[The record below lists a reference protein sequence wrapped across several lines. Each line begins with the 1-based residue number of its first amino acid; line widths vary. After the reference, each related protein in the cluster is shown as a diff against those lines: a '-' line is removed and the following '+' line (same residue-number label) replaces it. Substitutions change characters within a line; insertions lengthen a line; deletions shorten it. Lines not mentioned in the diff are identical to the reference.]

1 MTVIALQ
8 SGRKRRLTDMA
19 RYRGLVIA
27 IAAFLA
33 MVAILFALSPHG
45 LSYFD
50 VSFISAGGAAL
61 ALAAMGETMVVLT
74 GGFDLS
80 AGAVISLVN
89 VVLATNM
96 QAGAGSQIEW
106 CLVGLGIGAAAG
118 VLNGLFVALV
128 RLPSIVV
135 TLSAMFIVQGVT
147 LLVLPQPGGKT
158 PEALSNFFTG
168 DVVANVFP
176 TPIVILLVAL
186 LVWAGIKNSRL
197 GTSIYAVGSDEEGA
211 RASGVSVQATTFA
224 TYVLAGVFYA
234 AGGIFLT
241 AQTGSGDPLIGAPLL
256 LQVFAATVLGGTL
269 LGGGRGGCLGT
280 VFGSYTLML
289 TINVMLVL
297 NVSAYYS
304 TVAEGV
310 ILILAVLGGSF
321 ARGSAAVG
329 YLRLMRLRW
338 QAWLNHSLP
347 RAVASGSGRLSLGIE
362 AGKSLRP
369 NDEMPR
375 SALARWLVH
384 HRDALRY
391 VLPSYAF
398 FVLVLLATR
407 IAFGVETSPFQYL
420 NSLLVLT
427 SFLAILGLGQGAV
440 ILTGGLDLSLPW
452 MITLSGVLLTGMIEG
467 ANGPAI
473 WAVPLVLSV
482 GILVGLVNG
491 AGVAFLGLPP
501 IVATLAMNGVLEGL
515 ALVYDNGTPH
525 GWSAPSL
532 RWFMTATIGGLAP
545 AAWCLFVFVA
555 AATLALSRSSFG
567 RRIYAV
573 GNSMRAAKLSGL
585 RVGRTLLGVYA
596 LSGFCSAL
604 VGILLTGF
612 NGQAFNGMG
621 DSYLLP
627 SIAVVVVGGTVITGG
642 RGHYLGILGG
652 CLLLTALS
660 IALAGTTLPEA
671 VRHIIFGVVVLSA
684 IVALRERRA

>member
-1 MTVIALQ
+1 MTATAFPASRRFRLPDV
-8 SGRKRRLTDMA
+8 GRQ
-19 RYRGLVIA
+19 RGLLIA
-27 IAAFLA
+27 IGAFALI
-33 MVAILFALSPHG
+33 VLVLFALSPHG

-50 VSFISAGGAAL
+50 FSFISAGGAAL

-80 AGAVISLVN
+80 TGAVISLVN

-96 QAGAGSQIEW
+96 HEGTGSQIEW

-118 VLNGLFVALV
+118 ALNGLFVALV

-135 TLSAMFIVQGVT
+135 TLSTMFIAEGVT
-147 LLVLPQPGGKT
+147 LLVLPQPAGKT

-168 DVVANVFP
+168 DAIPNVLP
-176 TPIVILLVAL
+176 APIVVLLIAL
-186 LVWAGIKNSRL
+186 LIWALIKYSRL
-197 GTSIYAVGSDEEGA
+197 GTAIYATGSDEEGA
-211 RASGVSVQATTFA
+211 RASGVNVEATKFVA
-224 TYVLAGVFYA
+224 YVIAGMFYA

-269 LGGGRGGCLGT
+269 FGGGRGGCLGT

-304 TVAEGV
+304 TVAEGI
-310 ILILAVLGGSF
+310 ILILAVLGSSF
-321 ARGSAAVG
+321 ARGSAAAG
-329 YLRLMRLRW
+329 YLRLLRLRW
-338 QAWLNHSLP
+338 QAWRDHSLP
-347 RAVASGSGRLSLGIE
+347 RAVAGGSRLLRLGID
-362 AGKSLRP
+362 ATKPLRA
-369 NDEMPR
+369 DGELPR
-375 SALARWLVH
+375 ALLARWLV
-384 HRDALRY
+384 RNQDTLRY
-391 VLPSYAF
+391 VLPSYVF
-398 FVLVLLATR
+398 LVLVLVVTR
-407 IAFGVETSPFQYL
+407 IVFVEMSPLQYL
-420 NSLLVLT
+420 NSMLVLT

-467 ANGPAI
+467 ADAPAV
-473 WAVPLVLSV
+473 WAVPLVLGV

-501 IVATLAMNGVLEGL
+501 IVATLAMNGILEGL

-532 RWFMTATIGGLAP
+532 RYFMTGNIGGLAP
-545 AAWCLFVFVA
+545 AAWFLIAFVA
-555 AATLALSRSSFG
+555 AATLLLSRTSFG

-573 GNSMRAAKLSGL
+573 GNSMRAAQLSGV
-585 RVGRTLLGVYA
+585 RVGSTVLGVYA

-604 VGILLTGF
+604 VGVMLTGF

-621 DSYLLP
+621 DTYLLP
-627 SIAVVVVGGTVITGG
+627 SIAVIVVGGTVITGG

-652 CLLLTALS
+652 CLLLTALG

-671 VRHIIFGVVVLSA
+671 MRHIVFGIVVLSA
-684 IVALRERRA
+684 VVALRERRT

>member
-1 MTVIALQ
+1 MTAAAFQGIRKLRPPDIA
-8 SGRKRRLTDMA
+8 RH
-19 RYRGLVIA
+19 RGLIIA
-27 IAAFLA
+27 VGVFLFI
-33 MVAILFALSPHG
+33 VVVLFALSPHG

-80 AGAVISLVN
+80 TGAVISLVN

-96 QAGAGSQIEW
+96 QQGIGSEIAW

-118 VLNGLFVALV
+118 ALNGLFVALV

-135 TLSAMFIVQGVT
+135 TLSTMFIVQGVT
-147 LLVLPQPGGKT
+147 LLVLPEPGGKT
-158 PEALSNFFTG
+158 PDALSSFFTG
-168 DVVANVFP
+168 DVVSNLLPA
-176 TPIVILLVAL
+176 PIVVLLVAL
-186 LVWAGIKNSRL
+186 LVWAIIKNSRL
-197 GTSIYAVGSDEEGA
+197 GTSIYATGSDEDGA
-211 RASGVSVQATTFA
+211 RASGVNVDATKFA
-224 TYVLAGVFYA
+224 TYVLGGVFYA

-241 AQTGSGDPLIGAPLL
+241 AQTGSGDPLVGAPLL

-280 VFGSYTLML
+280 VFGSFTLML

-297 NVSAYYS
+297 DVSAYLS

-310 ILILAVLGGSF
+310 ILILAVLAGSF
-321 ARGSAAVG
+321 ARGSAAAG
-329 YLRLMRLRW
+329 YLRFVRLRW
-338 QAWLNHSLP
+338 QAWRDHSLP
-347 RAVASGSGRLSLGIE
+347 RAAGRDSRRLSLGIE
-362 AGKSLRP
+362 PGKPLRHD
-369 NDEMPR
+369 DEMPR
-375 SALARWLVH
+375 SAVMRWLVRH
-384 HRDALRY
+384 QDALRY
-391 VLPSYAF
+391 VLPSYVF
-398 FVLVLLATR
+398 FALVLVATLV
-407 IAFGVETSPFQYL
+407 IFGMATSPLQYV
-420 NSLLVLT
+420 NSMLVLA

-452 MITLSGVLLTGMIEG
+452 MITLSGVLLTGMIGG
-467 ANGPAI
+467 ADGPAT
-473 WAVPLVLSV
+473 WAVPLVLAV
-482 GILVGLVNG
+482 GVFVGLANG
-491 AGVAFLGLPP
+491 AGIAFLGLPP
-501 IVATLAMNGVLEGL
+501 IVATLAMNGILEGL

-532 RWFMTATIGGLAP
+532 RWFMTATVGGLAP
-545 AAWCLFVFVA
+545 AAWFLIAFIA
-555 AATLALSRSSFG
+555 AATLLLSRTSFG

-573 GNSMRAAKLSGL
+573 GNSMRAARLSGV
-585 RVGRTLLGVYA
+585 RVGSTILGVYA
-596 LSGFCSAL
+596 LSGFCSAA
-604 VGILLTGF
+604 VGVMLTGF

-627 SIAVVVVGGTVITGG
+627 SIAVIVVGGTVITGG